1 MQGRP
6 AFGSVSLLNDIAY
19 LGTNL
24 LRPCT
29 PTLEILSRPTQETIS
44 SNFRTANAGYIK
56 TNFSSRCSRKIK
68 RKRERRHPRRSLRV
82 SLICWRRLGRDIIW
96 RACWRMMRKRQC
108 CWRMSSIFATG
119 VYLATT
125 IYTVNRHDPRR
136 GCVLTIGTVIEKIAQ
151 SYEEEISKSKQGQK
165 AHLFPRK
172 HLRDSSIYNAGKALP

>member
-19 LGTNL
+19 LSTNL

-82 SLICWRRLGRDIIW
+82 SLICWRRLRRDIIW
-96 RACWRMMRKRQC
+96 RAS
-108 CWRMSSIFATG
+108 WRMSSIFATG

-125 IYTVNRHDPRR
+125 IYTVNRHDSRR
-136 GCVLTIGTVIEKIAQ
+136 GCVLTIGTVI
-151 SYEEEISKSKQGQK
+151 
-165 AHLFPRK
+165 R
-172 HLRDSSIYNAGKALP
+172 R